1 MDIPSSGSHTDC
13 SVPNARRARALSRAV
28 LLTGLLLALSALLA
42 PSLGAQIVRGIV
54 VDAET
59 SAPIE
64 GAGLWILDA
73 AGKALGTGV
82 VSSDSGLFA
91 VQLSKPGMYRL
102 RIARLGYA
110 ALTTDT
116 LRLAAGEA
124 LSLRIALEQRAV
136 ELGAVQVTERTTLP
150 GNGALAGFE
159 LRRLRGMGKFITRA
173 DIGQRAPLVFLDL
186 ISGVPGV
193 RILVVSQGR
202 HIVRM
207 GRASPILRDM
217 SRPLESNEVLG
228 EDAGIVAENDC
239 PVIFYLDGV
248 RLNNSNDR
256 SLDRV
261 EVIYRLPVEAIE
273 GVEIYR
279 GASELPAEFGGSD
292 ARCGVVVV
300 WTRRGR

>member
-1 MDIPSSGSHTDC
+1 MPLRFRL
-13 SVPNARRARALSRAV
+13 SV
-28 LLTGLLLALSALLA
+28 LLLALSAMLA
-42 PSLGAQIVRGIV
+42 PSLGAQIVRGVV

-59 SAPIE
+59 AAPVE

-73 AGKALGTGV
+73 RGRPLGAGV
-82 VSSDSGLFA
+82 VSGDSGLFA
-91 VQLSKPGMYRL
+91 VQLPKPGTYRL

-116 LRLAAGEA
+116 LRVAAGEA

-136 ELGAVQVTERTTLP
+136 ALGAVQVTERTTLP

-159 LRRLRGMGKFITRA
+159 LRRLRGIGKFITRA
-173 DIGQRAPLVFLDL
+173 DIEQHAPLVFLDL
-186 ISGVPGV
+186 IGDVPGV
-193 RILVVSQGR
+193 RIVAVSQGR
-202 HIVRM
+202 HIVKM
-207 GRASPILRDM
+207 VRAAPMLRGV
-217 SRPLESNEVLG
+217 SRPVELNEVLG
-228 EDAGIVAENDC
+228 EDAGIIAENDC

-248 RLNNSNDR
+248 RLNNSSDR
-256 SLDRV
+256 TLDKV
-261 EVIYRLPVEAIE
+261 EVIYRLPVELIE